1 MEISESTE
9 NFVAPPPDDA
19 IFNAALPTPNNPPWN
34 GWTAFGVWFASI
46 IFIIVLPNLFLTP
59 YLFSKN
65 LNTSDQSA
73 VYEFLMTDPTA
84 VILRLASVIPAH
96 IFTLFIAWLVVTKFN
111 TFSFR
116 QTLGWGLDKFK
127 IWHGIVL
134 FILFYAIGLALIKV
148 FGEVETEF
156 DKLLKSSQAAVYLI
170 AFFATFTAPLVEE
183 VVYRGLLYS
192 AFQRRFGVT
201 LAVVLVT
208 ILFTVVHIP
217 QYSSES
223 IPDYATVIM
232 LLLLS
237 LTLTMIRV
245 RTNNLLPC
253 IIFHTIVNG
262 IQSIFLIL
270 KLWLESA
277 EPASGASGFFLYFFK

>member
-1 MEISESTE
+1 MEITESTE
-9 NFVAPPPDDA
+9 NFVPPPPED
-19 IFNAALPTPNNPPWN
+19 ISNAALPTPNNPPWN

-46 IFIIVLPNLFLTP
+46 VFIIVLPNLFLTP
-59 YLFSKN
+59 YLLSKN
-65 LNTSDQSA
+65 IDSSDQTA
-73 VYEFLMTDPTA
+73 FYEFLMTDPTA

-96 IFTLFIAWLVVTKFN
+96 LFTLFIAWLVVTRFN
-111 TFSFR
+111 AFSFR

-134 FILFYAIGLALIKV
+134 FILFYGLGLALIQI
-148 FGEVETEF
+148 FGDVETEF
-156 DKLLKSSQAAVYLI
+156 DKLLKSSGAAVFLI

-217 QYSSES
+217 QYSSGS
-223 IPDYATVIM
+223 VPDYATVIM

-262 IQSIFLIL
+262 IQSIFLLL
-270 KLWLESA
+270 KLWLESV
-277 EPASGASGFFLYFFK
+277 EPTSGTSGFFLYFFQ